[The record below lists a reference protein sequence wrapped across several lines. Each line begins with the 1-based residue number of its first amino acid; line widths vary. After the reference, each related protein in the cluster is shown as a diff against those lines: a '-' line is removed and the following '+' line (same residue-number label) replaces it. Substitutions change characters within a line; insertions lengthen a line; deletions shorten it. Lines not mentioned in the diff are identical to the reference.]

1 MTSATWCAR
10 ASSSCRRS
18 SESSHMKEPTHYS
31 LAAVSYAQ
39 ALLELAEE
47 QKLPLESVGQE
58 LESLRELVETDDTF
72 RLYLADPSINSVAR
86 WAVLK
91 RVFDGKLS
99 TVVLHFLG
107 VLNDKGRLG
116 RLAEIAHAYDD
127 LLDQKLGKVEVDL
140 IVAQKLSPEQLEE
153 AKRSISSALKREAVV
168 HTYVDDSI
176 IGGLVLRVGDKLI
189 DASVK

>member
-1 MTSATWCAR
+1 
-10 ASSSCRRS
+10 
-18 SESSHMKEPTHYS
+18 MKEPTHYS

-189 DASVK
+189 DASVKSQLQSIRERLLNAHT